1 MAPHH
6 IMIPLYPG
14 KDVKDADRIP
24 GKYFGKH
31 WLAGLLFWLQCQFI
45 WKYEYIRVEF
55 LFEYVYYIKDEQ
67 ALEQIC
73 AMNIDV
79 TEKLPIKQ
87 ACEAMEDYL
96 TECDIDN
103 EWDVFFKGDPAGLRI
118 RVRIER
124 YEDDQ
129 EEDVRR
135 HLRQFKKFHGYDIVI
150 LHVPNGYIAVFPWD
164 REVS

>member
-1 MAPHH
+1 MKLMHLGQD
-6 IMIPLYPG
+6 I
-14 KDVKDADRIP
+14 KDNDKIP

-31 WLAGLLFWLQCQFI
+31 WFAGLLFWFQCQFI
-45 WKYEYIRVEF
+45 WKCEYIRVEF

-96 TECDIDN
+96 AGCDIDN

-135 HLRQFKKFHGYDIVI
+135 YLRQFKKFHGYDFVI
-150 LHVPNGYIAVFPWD
+150 IHVPNGYIAVFPWD

>member
-1 MAPHH
+1 MKIFYAGQETRDH
-6 IMIPLYPG
+6 
-14 KDVKDADRIP
+14 DRIP
-24 GKYFGKH
+24 GRYFGKH
-31 WLAGLLFWLQCQFI
+31 WLAGLLFWLQCHLV
-45 WKYEYIRVEF
+45 WKCEYVRVEDF
-55 LFEYVYYIKDEQ
+55 FEYVYYIKNEQ

-73 AMNIDV
+73 NMTIDV
-79 TEKLPIKQ
+79 SEKLPIKE
-87 ACEAMEDYL
+87 AVEAMKDFL
-96 TECDIDN
+96 DGCDIDN
-103 EWDVFFKGDPAGLRI
+103 EYDAFFKGDPAGLRI

-129 EEDVRR
+129 EEDIRR